1 MNGIHLQ
8 TNCTGTVYIYKQ
20 ILQLRYTFINK
31 FTGRVYIYKEIVHE
45 RYTFIN
51 ELAEGPGIDR
61 GKKN

>member
-51 ELAEGPGIDR
+51 KLYR
-61 GKKN
+61 